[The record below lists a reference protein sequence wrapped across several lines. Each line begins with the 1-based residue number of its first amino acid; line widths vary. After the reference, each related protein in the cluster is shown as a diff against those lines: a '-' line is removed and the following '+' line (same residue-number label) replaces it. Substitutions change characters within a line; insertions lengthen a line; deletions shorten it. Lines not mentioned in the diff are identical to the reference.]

1 LYLAVIKLKKDTGF
15 SSSAFIYSL
24 VIDGYVLPVVV
35 FTVIV
40 HQFLRIL
47 LLQREANR
55 KRDRQYYQSMIMSES
70 QSKYVNNFL
79 IELVPAQLV
88 SV

>member
-1 LYLAVIKLKKDTGF
+1 MGF
-15 SSSAFIYSL
+15 SSSAFIHSL

-35 FTVIV
+35 FTVNV

>member
-1 LYLAVIKLKKDTGF
+1 MH
-15 SSSAFIYSL
+15 SL

-35 FTVIV
+35 FTVNV
-40 HQFLRIL
+40 HHYLCIL

-55 KRDRQYYQSMIMSES
+55 KCDHQYYQSMIMSES

-79 IELVPAQLV
+79 IELVPLECTTGLCLKGHFLYDQASTL
-88 SV
+88 